1 MYQQFFVFNIG
12 EETLFG
18 VPLYALKQ
26 DFIQPSALVIFSFF
40 FKLAY
45 FHFNYNA
52 EPPIT
57 FFNLFLKYNHKSLGR
72 SPFSNSKFMTHNLL
86 VALVYTGLGYM
97 QNCLYC
103 QIVIPKSRYDIL
115 EEQKKSIAF
124 FVLLSI
130 NIFIPAKGRIFPN
143 SKTPNLKKNYVYIS
157 FRLNSI
163 FILTNHAELDFLEVI
178 LLDI

>member
-40 FKLAY
+40 SNLHSSISTIMQNHRSHY
-45 FHFNYNA
+45 FY
-52 EPPIT
+52 
-57 FFNLFLKYNHKSLGR
+57 LFLKYNHKSLGR
-72 SPFSNSKFMTHNLL
+72 SPFSNSKFMTQSPGCIGIHRNRLYAELPLL
-86 VALVYTGLGYM
+86 S
-97 QNCLYC
+97 NCDS
-103 QIVIPKSRYDIL
+103 QIPIFWRN
-115 EEQKKSIAF
+115 KKSIAF
-124 FVLLSI
+124 FFGHLQTYLFLLKEES
-130 NIFIPAKGRIFPN
+130 FQ
-143 SKTPNLKKNYVYIS
+143 TPKRPFLKKNYVYIS

-163 FILTNHAELDFLEVI
+163 FILTNHAELDSVEVI